1 MRVSRRVSGFYKPV
15 LLILSVCAIIYLVQ
29 DSKSDTEDD
38 IEETNVSIVYHFTF
52 LLIWCIFASQKR
64 KRERSPSLI
73 TARDIQ
79 RTMIL
84 AIMKLAAAKIFQI

>member
-1 MRVSRRVSGFYKPV
+1 MYRLIYDNNCSCFRMRVSRRVSGFYKPV

-52 LLIWCIFASQKR
+52 LLI
-64 KRERSPSLI
+64 
-73 TARDIQ
+73 
-79 RTMIL
+79 
-84 AIMKLAAAKIFQI
+84 